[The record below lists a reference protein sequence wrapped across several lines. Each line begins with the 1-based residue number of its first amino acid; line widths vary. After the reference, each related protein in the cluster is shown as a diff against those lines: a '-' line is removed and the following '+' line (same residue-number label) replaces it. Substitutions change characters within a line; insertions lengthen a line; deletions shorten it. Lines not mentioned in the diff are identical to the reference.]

1 MVGQH
6 GITQGHTHVAQNGR
20 VGQISLPAADGQFFT
35 QVAQQCVGQ
44 AQVAFGIFKVNR
56 IDLVRHGGG
65 ADLTVFEALLEIAN
79 ADVAPDV
86 AGKVDQ
92 NGVATSHGVEQLG
105 HVVMRLDLNAVGLKS
120 QTQAPC
126 TRVALG
132 LRLRAFNHPAAKAL
146 PVKVRP
152 G

>member
-20 VGQISLPAADGQFFT
+20 VGQIALPAADGQFFT

-79 ADVAPDV
+79 ADIAPDI

-92 NGVATSHGVEQLG
+92 DGVATSHGVKKLG
-105 HVVMRLDLNAVGLKS
+105 HVVMWLNLNAVGLKS

-132 LRLRAFNHPAAKAL
+132 LRLRAFNHPAAEAF